1 MLLQL
6 LSTCISENLGLFSL
20 VQFGLSLAVV
30 WKSNVVQCW
39 TSNLDQCSSAY
50 SEQNDYFSFHSAGIG
65 RTGTFIVIDI
75 LIDIIREKGRFPQ
88 PFVFCWDIDI
98 GHRSITVETIEML
111 TEDSSIFS
119 RVLIWHKR
127 DSVIPL
133 DLVGIKVLKS
143 CCRSG

>member
-1 MLLQL
+1 M
-6 LSTCISENLGLFSL
+6 
-20 VQFGLSLAVV
+20 
-30 WKSNVVQCW
+30 
-39 TSNLDQCSSAY
+39 
-50 SEQNDYFSFHSAGIG
+50 
-65 RTGTFIVIDI
+65 IDI

-88 PFVFCWDIDI
+88 PFVFCWDIDK

>member
-1 MLLQL
+1 MPTQSKMIIFL
-6 LSTCISENLGLFSL
+6 
-20 VQFGLSLAVV
+20 
-30 WKSNVVQCW
+30 
-39 TSNLDQCSSAY
+39 
-50 SEQNDYFSFHSAGIG
+50 FHSAGIG